1 MKNKEKKWN
10 KFIDRHVDRRDES
23 KTTFKPDNKIVDA

>member
-1 MKNKEKKWN
+1 MKNKEKKQN
-10 KFIDRHVDRRDES
+10 KFIDCHADRGDES